1 MEGKTHI
8 LKIQERTTHRYIAA
22 IVENILTFNQNRMK
36 QTAVEWLDEQMKTW
50 GYLSAQM
57 RVDIIKQAKEMN
69 LEEIKQAYEDGKRDS
84 YKQDDVPTAE
94 EYVYQ
99 NYGL

>member
-1 MEGKTHI
+1 
-8 LKIQERTTHRYIAA
+8 
-22 IVENILTFNQNRMK
+22 MK

-69 LEEIKQAYEDGKRDS
+69 LEEIKQAYNDGKLDA
-84 YKQDDVPTAE
+84 YKQDDVPTDD
-94 EYVYQ
+94 EYAYQ
-99 NYGL
+99 KYGV

>member
-1 MEGKTHI
+1 ME
-8 LKIQERTTHRYIAA
+8 
-22 IVENILTFNQNRMK
+22 RMEK

-69 LEEIKQAYEDGKRDS
+69 LEEIKQAYNDGKRDA

-99 NYGL
+99 KYGI